1 MSGQPDVQM
10 DEAPLPR
17 EFHPSAFEVQPN
29 GTDQIYLEQSLGDQ
43 QIKVVLDKD
52 RSDLVANNILLPPPL
67 RVYNTRSTDPLPTDN
82 QSVKGELLLTGLSQL
97 VKNATD
103 DSTLDC
109 ITKNY
114 GSVRQGIE
122 VTGAVTQCMQVIGGH
137 RNQLCW
143 ICGVAIDMNVDLLSP
158 ECEHIF
164 PIAQAIAFTGLFSS
178 SLYKSLQDT
187 QRTPYI
193 DGLKLEYAWAHKIC
207 NRVKSATHFI
217 KLVKD
222 PTTGLAGYVID
233 DTLITSFLDAIKINP
248 SYENKRNP
256 LQGRDL
262 SSRVSVIRQ
271 KCERILRAAITD
283 VGVDIETHAANTLN
297 DLRTYIINN
306 FDCGLSPPVPNT
318 ARTVMGSST
327 LTEQT
332 SQYAIQLR
340 DYYFRQM
347 IELYIPGFL
356 NEIMTSLPGNMINY
370 IAISGQRTSG
380 SRIKSLFNKIFS
392 ENNNK
397 ISQQY
402 ILELQS
408 SPHTLFNPD
417 FIKRLRYTII
427 IILIKN
433 FPRDS
438 EAQLWSKY
446 QTWLIGI
453 IYIFVLTQTQL
464 YMETYTNSL
473 RQVLFENGFIIH
485 DDLWKHI
492 IIQISQ
498 KFIDY
503 EARMNQKVISTI
515 DATYQNQ
522 FVEYQKYSYEQFEAE
537 IQAYQSKIS
546 EKTWFKPG
554 GKRRRSKRSKTH
566 RKVRIF

>member
-1 MSGQPDVQM
+1 MSGQMDVDPPQV
-10 DEAPLPR
+10 
-17 EFHPSAFEVQPN
+17 FHPSAFEVQPN
-29 GTDQIYLEQSLGDQ
+29 GTDQIYLEQTLGDQ

-52 RSDLVANNILLPPPL
+52 RSDLVANNILLPPPQ

-82 QSVKGELLLTGLSQL
+82 QSVDGELLLTGLSQL
-97 VKNATD
+97 VRNATD
-103 DSTLDC
+103 QSTLDC

-122 VTGAVTQCMQVIGGH
+122 ITGAVTQCLNVIGGH
-137 RNQLCW
+137 RNQSCW
-143 ICGVAIDMNVDLLSP
+143 ICGVAIDMNVDLYKP

-187 QRTPYI
+187 QKTPYI
-193 DGLKLEYAWAHKIC
+193 EGLKLEYAWSHKIC
-207 NRVKSATHFI
+207 NRVKNATHFI
-217 KLVKD
+217 KFGMQ
-222 PTTGLAGYVID
+222 PNGLAAYAID
-233 DTLITSFLDAIKINP
+233 DKLISDFLNAIRINP
-248 SYENKRNP
+248 SYENKPNP
-256 LQGRDL
+256 LYGRDL
-262 SSRVSVIRQ
+262 SSRVSVIR
-271 KCERILRAAITD
+271 KRCERILRAAITD
-283 VGVDIETHAANTLN
+283 VGVDINTHVANTLN
-297 DLRTYIINN
+297 DLKTYIVNN
-306 FDCGLSPPVPNT
+306 FDCGISPPVPNT
-318 ARTVMGSST
+318 SRTIMGSST

-380 SRIKSLFNKIFS
+380 SRIKSFFNKIFS
-392 ENNNK
+392 EHNNK

-408 SPHTLFNPD
+408 SPHTLYNPD
-417 FIKRLRYTII
+417 FIKRLRYTLI

-473 RQVLFENGFIIH
+473 RQVLFENRFIIH
-485 DDLWKHI
+485 DDLWNHI

-498 KFIDY
+498 KFINY
-503 EARMNQKVISTI
+503 EARMNQNVISTI

-522 FVEYQKYSYEQFEAE
+522 FVVYQTYPYEQFEAE